1 MTARRLLIIALLAPV
16 LALAARGA
24 ETSDSLARA
33 LAVYWAS
40 GAAPETLSAAER
52 ESFARGFADYYS
64 TTDSLADRYLRGAM
78 MAGYINRSLGEAAQ
92 MGLTVDRQA
101 VGRYLV
107 SALKGEQLGFT
118 PQQASDF
125 IDLQVAPEEAREF
138 SAQSQAA
145 FIADA
150 AAQPGAV
157 TTPSGLVF
165 EVITE
170 GEGVSPVDGQ
180 TVMVSYTGRLSD
192 GSQFDATEAPIALTL
207 GRVVPGFDEG
217 LKMMKPGG
225 RYRIVI
231 PSDLGYGD
239 RGVRGVIPG
248 GAALD
253 FTIDLIEVKPLT
265 Y

>member
-1 MTARRLLIIALLAPV
+1 MTSRRLLLLVLLAPV

-40 GAAPETLSAAER
+40 GAVPETVSPAER
-52 ESFARGFADYYS
+52 ESMARGFADYY
-64 TTDSLADRYLRGAM
+64 TATDSLADRYLRGAM
-78 MAGYINRSLGEAAQ
+78 MAGHIKRSLSEAAQ
-92 MGLTVDRQA
+92 MGLTVDTEA
-101 VGRYLV
+101 VGRYL
-107 SALKGEQLGFT
+107 AGAIRGDELGFT
-118 PQQASDF
+118 PREAAEF

-138 SAQSQAA
+138 SDESQAA
-145 FIADA
+145 FIAEA
-150 AAQPGAV
+150 AGRPGAV

-170 GEGVSPVDGQ
+170 GEGAEPADGQ
-180 TVMVSYTGRLSD
+180 TVVVSYTGRLSD
-192 GSQFDATEAPIALTL
+192 GSQFDATEAPISLTL

-231 PSDLGYGD
+231 PSTLGYGD

-253 FTIDLIEVKPLT
+253 FTIDLIEVKP
-265 Y
+265 